1 MKLNIP
7 HKTKPYLM
15 AHRGNNVLCPENTL
29 SSFLQAVQDEADIIE
44 TDLHLSKDG
53 HFICIHDASVDRT
66 TDGTGKI
73 AEMTLREI
81 KEFNAATYHSTY
93 HKRETIPSLS
103 ETIDAL
109 PEDIVLALEL
119 KPDEFRTLN
128 TAEKLVDCL
137 LNKDMLNRVLI
148 LSFDIQH
155 LKAIKQISNEIP
167 VGLISMARLVPPL
180 NVDVFG
186 VFYPFVRINPGIVHA
201 SHKRQQ
207 LFCPL
212 DTKPD
217 QRLPFYK
224 RLGVDAILSD
234 DPQATRIALNQLYGR
249 E

>member
-7 HKTKPYLM
+7 NKTKPYLM

-29 SSFLQAVQDEADIIE
+29 PSFLQAIQDGADIIE

-53 HFICIHDASVDRT
+53 HFICIHDSSVDRT

-81 KEFNAATYHSTY
+81 KELNASSYHSTY
-93 HKRETIPSLS
+93 RKRETIPSLL
-103 ETIDAL
+103 ETINVL

-119 KPDEFRTLN
+119 KADVFGMLDT
-128 TAEKLVDCL
+128 TEKLVNL
-137 LNKDMLNRVLI
+137 LTKMNMLNRILI

-155 LKAIKQISNEIP
+155 LKIIKQISNEIP

-180 NVDVFG
+180 DVDVFG
-186 VFYPFVRINPGIVHA
+186 VFYPFVRINPGIVRA
-201 SHKRQQ
+201 SHKRRQ

-212 DTKPD
+212 DPKPD
-217 QRLPFYK
+217 QRLSFYK
-224 RLGVDAILSD
+224 RLEVDAILSD
-234 DPQATRIALNQLYGR
+234 NPQATRNALNQLYNSD
-249 E
+249 

>member
-1 MKLNIP
+1 
-7 HKTKPYLM
+7 M

-29 SSFLQAVQDEADIIE
+29 TSFLQAVQDGADIIE
-44 TDLHLSKDG
+44 TDLHLSEDG

-73 AEMTLREI
+73 AEMTLGEI
-81 KEFNAATYHSTY
+81 KEFNASSYHSTY
-93 HKRETIPSLS
+93 RKREPIPSLP
-103 ETIDAL
+103 ETIDVL
-109 PEDIVLALEL
+109 PEDMVLALEL
-119 KPDEFRTLN
+119 KPDVFRTLN

-137 LNKDMLNRVLI
+137 FKRDMLNRVLI

-155 LKAIKQISNEIP
+155 LKTIKQISNEIP

-180 NVDVFG
+180 GVDVFG
-186 VFYPFVRINPGIVHA
+186 VFYPFVCINPGIIRA
-201 SHKRQQ
+201 SHKRNQ

-212 DTKPD
+212 DPKPD

-234 DPQATRIALNQLYGR
+234 NPQATRIALNKIYKKD
-249 E
+249 

>member
-1 MKLNIP
+1 MKLDIP

-29 SSFLQAVQDEADIIE
+29 PSFLQAVQDGADIIE
-44 TDLHLSKDG
+44 TDIHLSKDG

-66 TDGTGKI
+66 TDGTGRI
-73 AEMTLREI
+73 AELTLGEI
-81 KEFNAATYHSTY
+81 KKLNASSYHPTYIN
-93 HKRETIPSLS
+93 KETIPSLS

-109 PEDIVLALEL
+109 PQDIVLALEL
-119 KPDEFRTLN
+119 KPNQFRTLD
-128 TAEKLVDCL
+128 TAVKLVNCL
-137 LNKDMLNRVLI
+137 IDRNMLDRILI
-148 LSFDIQH
+148 LSFDIEH
-155 LKAIKQISNEIP
+155 LKTIKQVSKEIP
-167 VGLISMARLVPPL
+167 VGLISMARLAPPHD
-180 NVDVFG
+180 VDVFG
-186 VFYPFVRINPGIVHA
+186 VFYPFVRINSGIVRA

-234 DPQATRIALNQLYGR
+234 NPQATRIALNQLYDR
-249 E
+249 D